1 MIRVTA
7 ACELALNTQ
16 ANQTRAEW
24 PQYARGCSM
33 DAVYFWDK
41 AETCLRLA
49 KGLSW
54 NNPARGEL
62 MELAQEFQR
71 QAKEL
76 EATASAERRPAC

>member
-1 MIRVTA
+1 
-7 ACELALNTQ
+7 
-16 ANQTRAEW
+16 
-24 PQYARGCSM
+24 M
-33 DAVYFWDK
+33 DAIYFRDK
-41 AETCLRLA
+41 AESCLRLA
-49 KGLSW
+49 KALSR